1 MPQPVIPLPRYTWG
15 DVETV
20 FDDLALTRAQK
31 DAVEY
36 LLDETR
42 RHSRNLSPL
51 DLLREIICIAFVL
64 GPDSDRPPHAPR
76 LRRS

>member
-51 DLLREIICIAFVL
+51 DREELLQSLSRTYRDL
-64 GPDSDRPPHAPR
+64 LLS
-76 LRRS
+76 